1 MHCSSCND
9 YAQSHK
15 GLTTIITEYPN
26 GEQFHGNDVSDSK
39 RVALNMLLALSL
51 FNLTH
56 ISSSFEDNSIFQF

>member
-15 GLTTIITEYPN
+15 GLATIITEYPN
-26 GEQFHGNDVSDSK
+26 GDQFHGNDISNSK
-39 RVALNMLLALSL
+39 CIALNLLLALSL

-56 ISSSFEDNSIFQF
+56 IASTYEDNSIFPF